1 MSSSNKQFIHL
12 CISWIFHKNLTHF
25 TVRKLQKKLRDE
37 DGSVVMMS
45 VWMLSFDEWLEWA
58 DYSPMLWKY
67 NNGNMNN
74 KPGMFYSD
82 PLQISIVKWLLDN
95 NWTLPVGRER
105 GAVLC
110 PHCPPGAGPCQHL
123 SQDQINSEMRQRRHL
138 QSKAMGQIWNWT
150 EECLWVRVA
159 CRRKLPS

>member
-1 MSSSNKQFIHL
+1 MATSNNSFIDYL
-12 CISWIFHKNLTHF
+12 LHKNSTHF
-25 TVRKLQKKLRDE
+25 QVRKLQKKLRDE

-74 KPGMFYSD
+74 KPAGNVLFWSSPD
-82 PLQISIVKWLLDN
+82 LHCEVIAGQQLD
-95 NWTLPVGRER
+95 TSCQGE
-105 GAVLC
+105 LC
-110 PHCPPGAGPCQHL
+110 PVLSSRCPVLATFVL
-123 SQDQINSEMRQRRHL
+123 RSNNLRDATKRRHL
-138 QSKAMGQIWNWT
+138 QSKEAMGQIWNWT
-150 EECLWVRVA
+150 EECLRVRVA